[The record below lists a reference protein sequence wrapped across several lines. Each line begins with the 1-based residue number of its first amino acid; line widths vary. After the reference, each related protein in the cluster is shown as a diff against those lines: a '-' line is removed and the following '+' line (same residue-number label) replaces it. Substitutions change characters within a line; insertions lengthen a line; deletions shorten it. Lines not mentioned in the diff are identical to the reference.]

1 MKHLFG
7 SILYLAGRAKERL
20 VMVCKTK
27 TKKKRFGAYFLLLL
41 VTA

>member
-27 TKKKRFGAYFLLLL
+27 TKKNFGAYFLLLL